1 MKVEHLDNIYPNG
14 FVFKQQ
20 IDAFSYDRGLE
31 NVTRG
36 NVLPRGE
43 YATDK
48 ETLLRCSFPG
58 KDGDLILST
67 EGVGH
72 FYKEEDIGWSFQM
85 EHVCLFDPKDG
96 HSLL

>member
-1 MKVEHLDNIYPNG
+1 MHDC
-14 FVFKQQ
+14 
-20 IDAFSYDRGLE
+20 GLE

-43 YATDK
+43 DATDK
-48 ETLLRCSFPG
+48 EALLRCSYPG

-67 EGVGH
+67 EGIGR
-72 FYKEEDIGWSFQM
+72 FRKGEEIGLSFQM
-85 EHVCLFDPKDG
+85 EHVCLFDPEDG